1 MTEYEKQ
8 LRKALRV
15 KFNFEDETITVRE
28 YLHKLLETLWIE
40 GEGFSSKRPFGN
52 SGWENDLII
61 PLVKAGFVEGKRSL
75 GSSGRSR
82 LAVTDSDWPSSGA
95 ASGTDFPD
103 SLNETRKRQASSL

>member
-61 PLVKAGFVEGKRSL
+61 PLVQAGFIEGKFSDVL
-75 GSSGRSR
+75 LDEESYLESFNQDGYGFITDLIYFSFFNK
-82 LAVTDSDWPSSGA
+82 VT
-95 ASGTDFPD
+95 
-103 SLNETRKRQASSL
+103 

>member
-8 LRKALRV
+8 LRKALKV
-15 KFNFEDETITVRE
+15 KFDFEDETITIRE

-61 PLVKAGFVEGKRSL
+61 PLVKAGFVEGKLSYFDDEDAL
-75 GSSGRSR
+75 YLDSFNQDGYGFISDLIYFSFFNK
-82 LAVTDSDWPSSGA
+82 VT
-95 ASGTDFPD
+95 
-103 SLNETRKRQASSL
+103 

>member
-8 LRKALRV
+8 LRKALKV
-15 KFNFEDETITVRE
+15 KFDFEDETTTVRE

-61 PLVKAGFVEGKRSL
+61 PLVQAGFIEGKFSDVL
-75 GSSGRSR
+75 LDEEPYLESFNQDGYGFITDLIYFSFFNK
-82 LAVTDSDWPSSGA
+82 VT
-95 ASGTDFPD
+95 
-103 SLNETRKRQASSL
+103 